1 MSGANGW
8 SAALANEAIIMMAGH
23 ETYARGLVYA
33 RRGNV
38 SGVEFD
44 AATKTLTASVLG
56 SGGNTYR
63 TVVGLNDA
71 DPRRG
76 SIPFGRC
83 GCPVARNC
91 KHAVAVLI
99 TARGLEGL
107 VRSLDRP
114 EWEQILTRLSTAPD
128 PTPADVGTALGLEFE
143 VHVKTSYR
151 GQGSVTGM
159 AETPSLRARPVRRN
173 KSGGW
178 VRGGISW
185 DELDAR
191 HLGYPQQQQDLLLQ
205 IRFACGPMARY
216 VYGRSP
222 WISFDAVAPRI
233 WSLLE
238 AAPPAGL
245 ELISQGGRTAVGL
258 PDDHASARLDA
269 RRLLDGSILLS
280 PVIMVGEV
288 ALGSDRV
295 GLLGEPAHGMF
306 APSAGLGRNSDPMIT
321 LLRLAQPLPRELRQ
335 LIMERRSVDIPAA
348 DADRFTD
355 EFYPQVRRKAEIVST
370 DGTVTLPEVA
380 PPTPVLVVRYQPA
393 HRLELRWRWQ
403 YEVAGATHRFDL
415 DEPVRQPTV
424 RDPAAETRIAAALP
438 LPYDRMPELAAS
450 RRAGSGPAPRAEL
463 SGMAAAVFSSEVI
476 TELEQAGVT
485 VIIEGERLDYRL
497 SEAQPEVRVETTAE
511 SSDWFDLKID
521 VSIDG
526 EQVPFEALFAA
537 LARGDEF
544 LILETGVYLEID
556 RPEFAR
562 LAELIEEART
572 ITDSDDEPGT
582 IRVSRLAV
590 SVWEELVGLGVVL
603 DQSDR
608 WATAVRG
615 LTTLAEGDSEPPAG
629 LHATMRPYQ
638 LDGYRWL
645 TTLWRNSL
653 GGILADDM
661 GLGKTMQALALVCRV
676 AQLAEEA
683 QTIDDAPPF
692 LVVAPTSVVGN
703 WAREAA
709 TFAPGL
715 RVVTVDK
722 TEGKSRVPLAET
734 IAGADLVITSYT
746 LLRIDAESYAAA
758 EWGGMILDEAQF
770 VKNHRARTY
779 AAARRVRCDVKLAI
793 TGTPLENSLMD
804 LWSLFSIV
812 APGMFPHPDRFA
824 EYYRRPIERGEDPER
839 LSRLRRRIRPLML
852 RRTKESVALDLPP
865 KIEQVLDV
873 VLDPKQLRIY
883 QTHLQRERQKV
894 LGLVDDLDANRFT
907 ILSSITKLRQL
918 SLDPSLVDPEY
929 AGVGSSKIELLTEQ
943 LSEVIAEGHRALVFS
958 QFTGF
963 LGLIKERLDTEGL
976 AYGYL
981 DGSTRNRSKVIDSF
995 TSGEV
1000 PIFLISLKAGG
1011 FGLNLTQA
1019 DYVFVLDPWWNP
1031 ATESQA
1037 VDRAHRIGQTRN
1049 VMVYRMVARD
1059 TIEEKVM
1066 ALKARKAELFD
1077 SVLGD
1082 DSMSSAGLTADD
1094 IRDLFAA

>member
-8 SAALANEAIIMMAGH
+8 TAALASDAIIAMAGH

-44 AATKTLTASVLG
+44 PATKTLTASVLG

-76 SIPFGRC
+76 TIPFGRC
-83 GCPVARNC
+83 GCPVARDC

-99 TARGLEGL
+99 TARGLDGL

-114 EWEQILTRLSTAPD
+114 EWEQVLTRLSTAPD
-128 PTPADVGTALGLEFE
+128 PTPADAGTALGLEFE
-143 VHVKTSYR
+143 VYSKPSYR
-151 GQGSVTGM
+151 GQGSVMGM
-159 AETPSLRARPVRRN
+159 AETPSLRARPVRRS

-185 DELDAR
+185 DDLDAR
-191 HLGYPQQQQDLLLQ
+191 HHGYPQHQQDLLLQ
-205 IRFACGPMARY
+205 VRFACGPMARY

-222 WISFDAVAPRI
+222 WISLDSVAPRL
-233 WSLLE
+233 WSLFE
-238 AAPPAGL
+238 AAPAAGL
-245 ELISQGGRTAVGL
+245 ELISHGGRTPVMIA
-258 PDDHASARLDA
+258 DDHASARLDA
-269 RRLLDGSILLS
+269 RRLLDGSIELG
-280 PVIMVGEV
+280 PVIMAG
-288 ALGSDRV
+288 ARPLWPDQV
-295 GLLGEPAHGMF
+295 GLLGEPAHGLF
-306 APSAGLGRNSDPMIT
+306 AFDSAIT
-321 LLRLAQPLPRELRQ
+321 LFRLAQPLPRELRQ
-335 LIMERRSVDIPAA
+335 LILERRSVDIPAA
-348 DADRFTD
+348 DEGRFTG
-355 EFYPQVRRKAEIVST
+355 EFYPQVRRKAQIVSL
-370 DGTVTLPEVA
+370 DGSVALPEVA
-380 PPTPVLVVRYQPA
+380 PPTPVLTVRYQPG
-393 HRLELRWRWQ
+393 HRLELQWGWA
-403 YEVAGATHRFDL
+403 YEIAGTTHRFDL
-415 DEPVRQPTV
+415 DQPVRQPTV

-438 LPYDRMPELAAS
+438 LPYDRMPEL
-450 RRAGSGPAPRAEL
+450 RAGRRGTPTPAPRAEL
-463 SGMAAAVFSSEVI
+463 SGMSAALFSAEVI

-497 SEAQPEVRVETTAE
+497 SESDPEVRVETKSQ
-511 SSDWFDLKID
+511 SSDWFDLRID

-544 LILETGVYLEID
+544 LILDTGVYLEIN

-572 ITDSDDEPGT
+572 IIDTEDEPGT

-608 WATAVRG
+608 WAAAVRS
-615 LTTLAEGDSEPPAG
+615 LTTLAEGDDVPPAG
-629 LHATMRPYQ
+629 LQATMRPYQ
-638 LDGYRWL
+638 LEGYRWL
-645 TTLWRNSL
+645 TTLWRNGL

-661 GLGKTMQALALVCRV
+661 GLGKTMQALALICRIGET
-676 AQLAEEA
+676 A
-683 QTIDDAPPF
+683 DDRHPF

-715 RVVTVDK
+715 KVVTVDR
-722 TEGKSRVPLAET
+722 TVAKSRTPLTET
-734 IAGADLVITSYT
+734 MAGADLVITSYT
-746 LLRIDAESYAAA
+746 LLRIDADAYAAA
-758 EWGGMILDEAQF
+758 EWDGMILDEAQF

-779 AAARRVRCDVKLAI
+779 AAARRVPCDVKLAI

-804 LWSLFSIV
+804 LWSLLSIV
-812 APGMFPHPDRFA
+812 APGLFPHPDRFA

-865 KIEQVLDV
+865 KIEQVIDV
-873 VLDPKQLRIY
+873 VLQPKQLRIY

-894 LGLVDDLDANRFT
+894 LGLVDDLDSNRFT

-943 LSEVIAEGHRALVFS
+943 LTEVIAEGHRALVFS

-963 LGLIKERLDTEGL
+963 LGLIKERLDVEGL

-1019 DYVFVLDPWWNP
+1019 DYCFVLDPWWNP
-1031 ATESQA
+1031 ATEAQA

-1077 SVLGD
+1077 SVLGGD
-1082 DSMSSAGLTADD
+1082 TLTAGALTAAD